1 MKEMKVKD
9 VTIVLKASISNLSND
24 KIQSGSEDQ
33 HLLTLTPEEYNTF
46 VDKFIVS
53 LKELGEKSFDYQAA
67 GFRSTNFDDKL
78 SSFSILLGKKNTYDI
93 IVSGSYDII
102 NNRLLLKIYDTNP

>member
-1 MKEMKVKD
+1 MKHVILLTFVTLFVACSSKKTATAIPMKEMKVKD

-33 HLLTLTPEEYNTF
+33 HLLTLTPDEYNTF

-53 LKELGEKSFDYQAA
+53 LKVDFAQQILMISFH
-67 GFRSTNFDDKL
+67 L
-78 SSFSILLGKKNTYDI
+78 SLFY
-93 IVSGSYDII
+93 
-102 NNRLLLKIYDTNP
+102 